1 MYVDCS
7 MYIRHL
13 ETEHTPSGHPEAW
26 TQLWLEVVLVTV
38 LKQNEHKIDVYLSLS
53 YMKLSELRPFQFDVL
68 FHEYADSVFCQ
79 NDL

>member
-38 LKQNEHKIDVYLSLS
+38 VKQNEHKIDVYLSLS
-53 YMKLSELRPFQFDVL
+53 YMRLSELSL
-68 FHEYADSVFCQ
+68 HGT
-79 NDL
+79 